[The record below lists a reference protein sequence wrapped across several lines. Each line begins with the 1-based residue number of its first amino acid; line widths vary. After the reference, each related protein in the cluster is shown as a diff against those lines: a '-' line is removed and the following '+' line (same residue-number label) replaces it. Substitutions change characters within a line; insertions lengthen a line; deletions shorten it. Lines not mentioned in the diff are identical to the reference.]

1 MFKGKKKP
9 KIDPNTTDTLI
20 GEGTTFEGNIKS
32 EASIR
37 VEGNITGDIVC
48 KGDVT
53 IGDNGDAKS
62 SISARNVIIAG
73 IVRGNVTTT
82 EKLTITSTGKLHGNT
97 SSKTLIIDDGGV
109 FLGNSKMGTS
119 STSGEEPTKEANPQS
134 FNRNYNDS
142 AANL

>member
-1 MFKGKKKP
+1 MFKGKKTV

-20 GEGTTFEGNIKS
+20 GEGTVFEGHIKS

-37 VEGNITGDIVC
+37 VEGRITGDIVC

-53 IGDNGDAKS
+53 IGDKGNAS
-62 SISARNVIIAG
+62 SNISARNVIIAG
-73 IVRGNVTTT
+73 IVRGNVSTS

-97 SSKTLIIDDGGV
+97 NSKSFIIDDGGT
-109 FLGNSKMGTS
+109 FMGTS
-119 STSGEEPTKEANPQS
+119 KMDSKDSSGEKPEKDLNPQA

-142 AANL
+142 AANM

>member
-9 KIDPNTTDTLI
+9 AIDPNSTDTLI
-20 GEGTTFEGNIKS
+20 GEGTVFEGNIKS

-37 VEGNITGDIVC
+37 VEGNITGDIEC

-53 IGDNGDAKS
+53 IGDNGNAKS

-73 IVRGNVTTT
+73 TVTGNIKTT
-82 EKLTITSTGKLHGNT
+82 EKLTITTTGKLYGNT
-97 SSKTLIIDDGGV
+97 ACKTLIIDDGGV
-109 FLGNSKMGTS
+109 FMGNSKMGAS
-119 STSGEEPTKEANPQS
+119 STKGEESKKETPDQS